1 MTEFRGTTI
10 CAVKRNGVTAI
21 AGDGQVTM
29 GESVIFKNTAIKV
42 RRIYGGKV
50 ILGFAGSVTDAFS
63 LSERFEGMLNKFAGN
78 LMRSAVELADLWRSD
93 KIGRKLDAMMITADE
108 NTLLIISGTGEV
120 IEPDGGVCAIG
131 SGGNYALAAARALY
145 KETNYSAA
153 TIARK
158 ALKIASEIC
167 VFTND
172 NIRLETVGEETPE
185 TKAETTS
192 EAASEKRPAKKRK
205 SAQKEEN

>member
-1 MTEFRGTTI
+1 MEFRGTTI
-10 CAVKRNGVTAI
+10 CAVKRNGITAI

-29 GESVIFKNTAIKV
+29 GESVIFKNSAVKV

-63 LSERFEGMLNKFAGN
+63 LTERFEGMLNKFSGN
-78 LMRSAVELADLWRSD
+78 LMRSAVELAELWRSD
-93 KIGRKLDAMMITADE
+93 KVGRKLDAMMITADKD
-108 NTLLIISGTGEV
+108 TFLIISGTGEV
-120 IEPDGGVCAIG
+120 IEPDGNVCAIG

-145 KETNYSAA
+145 TETDYSAEEVA
-153 TIARK
+153 KK

-172 NIRLETVGEETPE
+172 HIRCETVGESV
-185 TKAETTS
+185 AE
-192 EAASEKRPAKKRK
+192 AKN
-205 SAQKEEN
+205 ALNTAKEGE